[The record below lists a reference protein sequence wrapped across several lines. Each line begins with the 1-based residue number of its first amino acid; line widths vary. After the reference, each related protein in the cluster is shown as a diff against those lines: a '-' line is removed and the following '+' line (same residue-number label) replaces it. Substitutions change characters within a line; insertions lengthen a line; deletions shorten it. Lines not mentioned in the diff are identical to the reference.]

1 MSESNTVQIYSDV
14 LVVLGTAGV
23 IVPLIRRWG
32 INPVLGYLG
41 AGAVLGPL
49 GLGSL
54 IGQFPFLYWMTIVDA
69 EHVSGLAELGVV
81 FLLFL
86 IGLELSFQRLF
97 TMRRL
102 VFGLGGLQF
111 VISAILLT
119 AIATVAGLAIVP
131 ATIIGMCLAL
141 SSTAIV
147 LDLLSHQE
155 RLATATGRASFA
167 VLLAQD
173 LAVIPILV
181 FISIFATHEGNS
193 VLAEIG
199 IALFKAA
206 VAIGAIVLIGRYL
219 LRPLFLSVTKARSA
233 ELFIAAALFV
243 IIGAGLIAHLAGL
256 SMALGAFIVALMLA
270 ETAYGKA
277 IEAAIDPLKGLL
289 LGVFFFTVGMKIDF
303 REFLREP
310 LLLPLAI
317 VGLVALK
324 AAVLTALARGFKLPW
339 SAAFETG
346 MLLGPGGEF
355 AFVGIG
361 MAAEFNLVPEPVAS
375 FVLAA
380 VAITMAATPLLSV
393 LARRLAPAS
402 VHATPVDPEL
412 MMQSPSSE
420 SHAIVV
426 GYGRVGKVVCALL
439 AEHKV
444 KFVALDSDATG
455 VARDRKRGHSVYYGD
470 ASDNKFLET
479 AGLKLATAVIIT
491 TGTRSAIDSI
501 VQHVREIRPDIPII
515 SRALDEKHAR
525 HLYEVGVT
533 DAVPETVEASLQLSE
548 AALIGLGIAAGPV
561 IASIHGKRDEF
572 RHTLQEAAK
581 QAGRGSI
588 NAVKRSTLRRP
599 T

>member
-310 LLLPLAI
+310 LLLLLAI